1 MIPATN
7 SLPKPLADR
16 GWDWSVGQARR
27 TSAALKAQFYR
38 EDHRGLVKQHIR
50 NRMQD
55 SEVQDEVAAFASRA
69 NNLVRSV
76 AEVVPVAYNRGAT
89 RELPGLGETGR
100 RAFAALVAESGI
112 ARLAGTINALCWL
125 LGPVLV
131 GPCIVDGG
139 RRLSLDVILPSQDE
153 VMLAHPERVDSAL
166 WQSSG
171 VWVELDGDAWRY
183 YDGKGGEAAPT
194 VYHDAGVCPV
204 AIFRTE
210 DYLLGW
216 WGDTLHAGLVDASL
230 DVAYK
235 HALGLWSRQNSA
247 NFLTVI
253 NAELE
258 GIPAGQTIGHPARP
272 LVMHAPGQS
281 PVSVFNRSIN
291 PAEYLSEMAAI
302 IEAAVSRYGIPT
314 SEISYAA
321 NNSNWGSLSIAVRG
335 ERLGL
340 LRDKQ
345 VPWLFFGE
353 TQLWP
358 LVCDVVRGS
367 THRLARVCPSGDEVR
382 DALRVNFPDLAS
394 PADVTARIDAIKAGL
409 PLGIT
414 NAADFF
420 LQGRPELTREDAD
433 EMRRA
438 NLDTYAADIAD
449 LAARNLSP
457 ADVARGVESVAQLQ
471 GREGGRASGQ
481 TRLALAQENK

>member
-1 MIPATN
+1 MV
-7 SLPKPLADR
+7 R
-16 GWDWSVGQARR
+16 
-27 TSAALKAQFYR
+27 
-38 EDHRGLVKQHIR
+38 QHIR
-50 NRMQD
+50 SRMQD

-89 RELPGLGETGR
+89 RELPGLGDMAR
-100 RAFAALVAESGI
+100 RTFAALVAESGI
-112 ARLAGTINALCWL
+112 ARLANAINALCWL

-153 VMLAHPERVDSAL
+153 VKLAHPERVDSAL
-166 WQSSG
+166 WRAHG
-171 VWVELDGDAWRY
+171 RWVELDSEAWRY
-183 YDGKGGEAAPT
+183 LDGKGEEAAPT
-194 VYHDAGVCPV
+194 VYHSAGVCPV
-204 AIFRTE
+204 AVFRCE

-253 NAELE
+253 NADLE

-272 LVMHAPGQS
+272 LVLHAPGGGN
-281 PVSVFNRSIN
+281 PVSVYDRSVD
-291 PAEYLSEMAAI
+291 PSQYLSEMAAI
-302 IEAAVSRYGIPT
+302 VEAAVARYGIPP
-314 SEISYAA
+314 SEVSYGG
-321 NNSNWGSLSIAVRG
+321 SSQSWGSLAISIRG

-345 VPWLFFGE
+345 VPWLYFGE

-358 LVCDVVRGS
+358 IVCDVVRGS

-471 GREGGRASGQ
+471 GRVGGQASGQ
-481 TRLALAQENK
+481 TRLALAQERT

>member
-1 MIPATN
+1 M
-7 SLPKPLADR
+7 
-16 GWDWSVGQARR
+16 V
-27 TSAALKAQFYR
+27 KA
-38 EDHRGLVKQHIR
+38 HIR

-89 RELPGLGETGR
+89 RELPGLGDMAR
-100 RAFAALVAESGI
+100 RTFAQLVAESGI
-112 ARLAGTINALCWL
+112 ARLANTINALCWL

-139 RRLSLDVILPSQDE
+139 RRLSLDVILPVQDE
-153 VMLAHPERVDSAL
+153 VKLAHPERVEAAL
-166 WQSSG
+166 WQSGG
-171 VWVELDGDAWRY
+171 VWVELDGEAWRY
-183 YDGKGGEAAPT
+183 YDGKGEPAAET
-194 VYHDAGVCPV
+194 VYHGAGVAPV
-204 AIFRTE
+204 SIFRTE

-247 NFLTVI
+247 NYLTVI
-253 NAELE
+253 NADLD

-272 LVMHAPGQS
+272 MVLHAQGNAS
-281 PVSVFNRSIN
+281 PVSVYNRSIN
-291 PAEYLSEMAAI
+291 PSEYLSEMAAI
-302 IEAAVSRYGIPT
+302 VEGAVARYGIPT

-345 VPWLFFGE
+345 VPWLYFGE

-367 THRLARVCPSGDEVR
+367 THRLARVCPPGDEVR

-433 EMRRA
+433 ELRRS
-438 NLDTYAADIAD
+438 NLETYAADIAD
-449 LAARNLSP
+449 LASRNLSP

-471 GREGGRASGQ
+471 GRAGGQASGQ
-481 TRLALAQENK
+481 ARLALAQEKI

>member
-1 MIPATN
+1 M
-7 SLPKPLADR
+7 
-16 GWDWSVGQARR
+16 V
-27 TSAALKAQFYR
+27 KA
-38 EDHRGLVKQHIR
+38 HIR

-89 RELPGLGETGR
+89 RELPGLGDMAR
-100 RAFAALVAESGI
+100 RTFAQLVAESGI
-112 ARLAGTINALCWL
+112 ARLANTINALCWL

-139 RRLSLDVILPSQDE
+139 RRLSLDVILPVQDE
-153 VMLAHPERVDSAL
+153 VKLAHPERVESAL
-166 WQSSG
+166 WQSGG
-171 VWVELDGDAWRY
+171 VWVELDGEAWRY
-183 YDGKGGEAAPT
+183 YDGKGEPAAPT
-194 VYHDAGVCPV
+194 VYHGAGVAPV
-204 AIFRTE
+204 SIFRTE

-247 NFLTVI
+247 NYLTVI
-253 NAELE
+253 NADLD

-272 LVMHAPGQS
+272 MVLHAQGNSS
-281 PVSVFNRSIN
+281 PVSVYNRSIN
-291 PAEYLSEMAAI
+291 PSEYLSEMAAI
-302 IEAAVSRYGIPT
+302 VEGAVARYGIPT

-345 VPWLFFGE
+345 VPWLYFGE

-367 THRLARVCPSGDEVR
+367 THRLARFCPSGDEVR

-433 EMRRA
+433 ELRRS
-438 NLDTYAADIAD
+438 NLETYAADIAD
-449 LAARNLSP
+449 LASRNLSP

-471 GREGGRASGQ
+471 GRTGGQASGQ
-481 TRLALAQENK
+481 ARLALAQENP